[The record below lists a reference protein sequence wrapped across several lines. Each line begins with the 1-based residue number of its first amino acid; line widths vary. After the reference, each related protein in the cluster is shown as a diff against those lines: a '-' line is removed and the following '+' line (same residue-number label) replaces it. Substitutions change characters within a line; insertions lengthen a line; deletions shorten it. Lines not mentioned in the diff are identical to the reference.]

1 METFDRKKHWED
13 IYQTKQLE
21 SCSWYQPAPVTS
33 ITLIEDGGI
42 PLSSKIIDVG
52 GGDSFLVD
60 RLLDKGYT
68 DITVL
73 DISEAAIQRAKQRL
87 GSRGEKVN
95 WVVSDVTRFTPNEK
109 YDVWHDRATFHFLTD
124 PAETGKYVEIVEASI
139 APGGKLIVGTF
150 SETGPK
156 KCSGIEIKQYSQEGL
171 AAVFSKGFTKR
182 SCMNV
187 DHMTPSSTVQNFTFC
202 SFQRND

>member
-1 METFDRKKHWED
+1 MEKFDRKKHWEE

-21 SCSWYQPAPVTS
+21 SCSWYQPSPFTS
-33 ITLIEDGGI
+33 ISLIEDGGI

-60 RLLDKGYT
+60 HLLDKGYT

-73 DISEAAIQRAKQRL
+73 DISEAAIQRAKQRI
-87 GSRGEKVN
+87 GNRAAKAT
-95 WVVSDVTRFTPNEK
+95 WIVSDVTRFKPSEK
-109 YDVWHDRATFHFLTD
+109 YDVWHDRAAFHFLTD
-124 PAETGKYVEIVEASI
+124 PVDIGKYVELVEASI

-156 KCSGIEIKQYSQEGL
+156 KCSGIEIKQYSKEEL
-171 AAVFSKGFTKR
+171 ASVFSKGFTKN
-182 SCMNV
+182 SCLNV
-187 DHMTPSSTVQNFTFC
+187 DHATPSNTVQNFTFC
-202 SFQRND
+202 SFKRID